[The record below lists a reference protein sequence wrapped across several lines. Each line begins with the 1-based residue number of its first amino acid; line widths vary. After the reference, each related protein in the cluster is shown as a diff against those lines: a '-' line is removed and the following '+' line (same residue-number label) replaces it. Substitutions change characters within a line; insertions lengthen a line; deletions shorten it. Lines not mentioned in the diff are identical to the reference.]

1 VNAHQ
6 PDAPLRLEDLADVF
20 VTAERPEPGTH
31 LIGTELEKFGVV
43 AADAGQPLL
52 PVRHEHIESVL
63 SALVERHG
71 WNVGSDRGT
80 DGEIIELVRD
90 GASITLE
97 PGGQFELSG
106 KPLPDVHA
114 TCAEFT
120 QHFTELHDV
129 SAPLGLTWLTAGFH
143 PWATREEINWMPKG
157 RYGVMRRYLPTRGAQ
172 ALDMMLRTCT
182 VQANFD
188 YTSERQCGERLRVA
202 SAIAPV
208 VAAMFANSAYR
219 EGRRTELQ
227 SVRCNVWTEVDPD
240 RCGIPAFV
248 FEPGFTY
255 DKYVQWALDVPMFF
269 VKRNGAFHPHHV
281 PFRTFVRDGFVDAS
295 GHRHHAV
302 WSDWMLHLSTLFP
315 EVRLKPHIE
324 FRSADSVGS
333 RFVCALPALVKGI
346 LYDETATATAWE
358 MLADLDR
365 TGRRALWQRACGP
378 GLRDPGVLTMARR
391 LVELSREALDRM
403 DLRDGKGRTEA
414 RFLDPLQER
423 IDRGRSPIDDVVD
436 ALGDA
441 PGRDPA
447 AQHAFARA
455 FYFAGVEPAAPPD
468 R

>member
-1 VNAHQ
+1 VNAHS
-6 PDAPLRLEDLADVF
+6 PDDPLRLDQLADVF
-20 VTAERPEPGTH
+20 VAAERPDPASH

-43 AADAGQPLL
+43 VADPGQPLL
-52 PVRHEHIESVL
+52 PVRHAHIEQVL
-63 SALVERHG
+63 SAMIERHG
-71 WNVGSDRGT
+71 WHVGSDRGT

-97 PGGQFELSG
+97 PGGQLELSG

-120 QHFTELHDV
+120 QHFTELHEV
-129 SAPLGLTWLTAGFH
+129 SVPLGLTWLTAGFH
-143 PWATREEINWMPKG
+143 PWATREEIHWMPKG
-157 RYGVMRRYLPTRGAQ
+157 RYGVMRRYLPTRGGL

-202 SAIAPV
+202 SAMAPV

-219 EGRRTELQ
+219 DGTRTPYQ
-227 SVRCNVWTEVDPD
+227 SMRCQVWTDVDPD
-240 RCGIPAFV
+240 RCGIPGFV

-269 VKRNGAFHPHHV
+269 VKREGRFHPHHV
-281 PFRTFVRDGFVDAS
+281 PFRSFIRDGFTDDE
-295 GHRHHAV
+295 GRRHAPT
-302 WSDWMLHLSTLFP
+302 WGDWMMHLSTLFP

-324 FRSADSVGS
+324 FRSADAVGS

-346 LYDETATATAWE
+346 LYDEAATASAWE
-358 MLADLDR
+358 MFAELDVD
-365 TGRRALWQRACGP
+365 GRRALWQRACGP
-378 GLRDPGVLTMARR
+378 GLRDGGVAAMASR
-391 LVELSREALDRM
+391 LVDLARAALDRM
-403 DLRDGKGRTEA
+403 NVRDGKGRTEA

-423 IDRGRSPIDDVVD
+423 LDRGRSPIDDVLD
-436 ALGDA
+436 ELGDD
-441 PGRDPA
+441 PGRGPA

-455 FYFAGVEPAAPPD
+455 FYFAGVEL
-468 R
+468 